1 MVTLSSADNAL
12 KSFYL
17 EAVTDSLDKKVSP
30 FFAKIEKT
38 SVNVTGKDVKKVVR
52 MGLNNGVGA
61 GSETGD
67 LPTADEGQ
75 YVTLTSTLKNIYGT
89 IEISDKAIR
98 ASANNEGAFVNLLND
113 EMRSLVQSAKYQF
126 SRMLFGD
133 GSSLI
138 CYADNNGDDWLHVDN
153 MVGMTE
159 GMKVQVFAMGG
170 EVIPTID
177 YLTIS
182 KIDKSQRRVYFK
194 EGAVFKGL
202 SMLGAELYVGKKTDL
217 ELTGLRAIFNTTKE
231 SLYGQSKNSAFMTP
245 YRIAGQSPDEYTLQ
259 RMIDTLEENAGSTVD
274 LMLCSYAVRRKIVKI
289 FSEKG
294 IELPMVEMEGGFKTI
309 SYNGIPIVA
318 DRFCPEDTLY
328 FLNTSDFK
336 LHQLCDWQWLEA
348 EDGKI
353 LKQVPGKPVYTA
365 TLVKYAELIC
375 ERPCG
380 QGVLEGIP
388 D

>member
-12 KSFYL
+12 KSYYL
-17 EAVTDSLDKKVSP
+17 EAVTNTLDEKVSP
-30 FFAKIEKT
+30 FFSKIEKT

-52 MGLNNGVGA
+52 TGINNGVGA
-61 GSETGD
+61 GTETGD

-75 YVTLTSTLKNIYGT
+75 YLTLTSTLKNIYGT

-113 EMRSLVQSAKYQF
+113 ELNSLAQSAKYQF

-133 GSSLI
+133 GSNLL
-138 CYADNNGDDWLHVDN
+138 CYSDDNGNDWLRVDSV
-153 MVGMTE
+153 VGMTE

-182 KIDKSQRRVYFK
+182 KIDRSQRRVYFK
-194 EGAVFKGL
+194 EGAVFNGI
-202 SMLGAELYVGKKTDL
+202 SMVGGQLYAGKKTDL
-217 ELTGLRAIFNTTKE
+217 ELTGLRAIFSTNKE
-231 SLYGQSKNSAFMTP
+231 TLYGQSKDNAFMRP
-245 YRIAGQSPDEYTLQ
+245 YSISGQSPDESTMQ
-259 RMIDTLEENAGSTVD
+259 RMIDTLEENEGSTVD
-274 LMLCSYAVRRKIVKI
+274 LMLCSYAVRRKILAT

-294 IELPMVEMEGGFKTI
+294 IELPTVEMEGGFKAI
-309 SYNGIPIVA
+309 SYKGIPIVA
-318 DRFCPEDTLY
+318 DRFCPENTLY
-328 FLNTSDFK
+328 FLNTKDFK

-375 ERPCG
+375 ERPCA
-380 QGVLEGIP
+380 QGVMEIFE
-388 D
+388 